1 MKGSVC
7 RESDL
12 GTSSMIVLKMPY
24 ACAKSYCTDA
34 KQLIQSYSSAKTT
47 VLPKHKWE
55 GERHLRHNRAP
66 LMVPVVSVPL
76 AGKEPHQMYFKICIF
91 LIITSPCNFFF
102 FRSVVK
108 DVLYNLSN
116 MLPLFTTHWKLT

>member
-12 GTSSMIVLKMPY
+12 GTNSIIVLKMPY

-47 VLPKHKWE
+47 VLPKHKRE

-91 LIITSPCNFFF
+91 LILPVIV